1 MEEEISAEQAP
12 FHEGEHLEAECQ
24 PRRSL
29 DSDCGMPEPPSH
41 RFYILQFLI
50 TLLAMV
56 ITGVVV
62 WAVMDSRTVQTASSA
77 AVDADSDSG
86 AGSGSDGSKGQD
98 PLPPLEMSEEFPL
111 GLCQGD

>member
-1 MEEEISAEQAP
+1 MEEERPTEHGP
-12 FHEGEHLEAECQ
+12 VHEGEHLEAECQ

-29 DSDCGMPEPPSH
+29 DSDREMQKSPSR
-41 RFYILQFLI
+41 RFYILHLLI

-56 ITGVVV
+56 VTGVVV

-111 GLCQGD
+111 